1 MSIFQVNRKQKKRGE
16 KKQKKKKKKKQRKI
30 KVARTLKIMKRN
42 PHVSV
47 VIISMNGSTFLIKCR
62 AS

>member
-1 MSIFQVNRKQKKRGE
+1 MENRKRGKKEAKG
-16 KKQKKKKKKKQRKI
+16 KKKKQRKI

-42 PHVSV
+42 PHISV
-47 VIISMNGSTFLIKCR
+47 VIISINSSTFLIKCR